1 MSQLS
6 RHDLDSEFAK
16 DEAIFSEPREVDLWP
31 KNVHPHR
38 FVSKGF
44 RMEARITLSALRRRA
59 NPKRFMVYGR
69 PRSGTTLLNHLLN
82 QLPDVQADG
91 ELMHFGL
98 ARPHSFPAVAAR
110 NSKRPFYGFKLLS
123 YQLMDVQRIT
133 RPLHFFDRA
142 VSDGYK
148 LLHLRRNSW
157 EQTLSLAK
165 AHATGRYFNKTGVGD
180 DSNIKIDPEMFRD
193 LLAWNLRML
202 KYEDAVMSH
211 LPHMRLQYE
220 DSLRSGEQHQET
232 IDRICQFIGA
242 KTDLVAAKMKRTGAE
257 GGKVV
262 VANMETLKG
271 VAAEMGVSPS

>member
-16 DEAIFSEPREVDLWP
+16 DEAVFSEPREVDLWP

-123 YQLMDVQRIT
+123 YQSMDVQRIT
-133 RPLHFFDRA
+133 RPLHFLIGPCRMGTNCCIC
-142 VSDGYK
+142 VEIVGSK
-148 LLHLRRNSW
+148 PCRWPRR
-157 EQTLSLAK
+157 
-165 AHATGRYFNKTGVGD
+165 
-180 DSNIKIDPEMFRD
+180 
-193 LLAWNLRML
+193 
-202 KYEDAVMSH
+202 
-211 LPHMRLQYE
+211 MRLAGI
-220 DSLRSGEQHQET
+220 STRLALVTTLTSRLIRRCSATCWRG
-232 IDRICQFIGA
+232 ICECSS
-242 KTDLVAAKMKRTGAE
+242 TKMR
-257 GGKVV
+257 
-262 VANMETLKG
+262 
-271 VAAEMGVSPS
+271 